1 MNIEILLR
9 EEIASEMK
17 KLEGMEVG
25 SDQYKAT
32 IEGITKMT
40 DRIIEI
46 ERTENERV
54 EKVETRL
61 SEIDFKRQQMKEEK
75 RDRMVKNGLTLLTLG
90 VTTATAIWGT
100 LASFEFEKEG
110 TITTIFG
117 RGWLN
122 KLLPK
127 K

>member
-32 IEGITKMT
+32 IEGITKMA
-40 DRIIEI
+40 DRLIEL
-46 ERTENERV
+46 EKNEAERV
-54 EKVETRL
+54 ER
-61 SEIDFKRQQMKEEK
+61 IDSRVMDDIFKRDQLKADN
-75 RDRMVKNGLTLLTLG
+75 RDRLIKNGLTLLTLG

-100 LASFEFEKEG
+100 IKSFEFEKEG

-122 KLLPK
+122 KLLHK
-127 K
+127 